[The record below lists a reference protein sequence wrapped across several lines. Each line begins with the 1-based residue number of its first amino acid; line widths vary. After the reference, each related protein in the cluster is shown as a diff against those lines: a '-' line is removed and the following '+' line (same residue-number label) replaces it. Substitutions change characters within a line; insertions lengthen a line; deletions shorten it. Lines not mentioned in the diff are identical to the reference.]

1 MLQIFI
7 LFIIIVEFLQIL
19 LSKIKVIRWILP
31 LLNFLIAI
39 FIEIN
44 LIVFS
49 MFNESKSLLQVID
62 YEVVL
67 LFVIMNIPTILFI
80 LTNIIVSKY
89 KFECSK

>member
-1 MLQIFI
+1 
-7 LFIIIVEFLQIL
+7 
-19 LSKIKVIRWILP
+19 
-31 LLNFLIAI
+31 
-39 FIEIN
+39 
-44 LIVFS
+44 